1 MDRNDFDHPVVNWR
15 MDLTDLPSDFSI
27 QQMREA
33 ESVGWRG
40 GENFFDGWLL
50 AHPSRALSFPDYTW
64 WYMKT

>member
-1 MDRNDFDHPVVNWR
+1 MDRNDFHHPIVNWR

-40 GENFFDGWLL
+40 GDNFFDGVLL
-50 AHPSRALSFPDYTW
+50 YDSNCWP
-64 WYMKT
+64 